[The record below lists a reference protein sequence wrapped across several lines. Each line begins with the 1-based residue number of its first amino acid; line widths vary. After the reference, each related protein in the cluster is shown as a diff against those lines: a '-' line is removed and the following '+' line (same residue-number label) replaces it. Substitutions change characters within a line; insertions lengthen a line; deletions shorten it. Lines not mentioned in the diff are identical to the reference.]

1 MTNYFNKAAL
11 AATVAAVAF
20 AATPALAS
28 PTSVSANGT
37 ATVKIFSPLTIAA
50 PTASDAIV
58 DFGILV
64 GTLGGASARTSNSF
78 VIDATTAP
86 TAASVCTGAVNW
98 SCSGS
103 PHRALYTITGSVNSS
118 VNVWVSAASIDLLR
132 SGGLITDPDDVVPL
146 SLALSQTADSNG
158 DGIADVV
165 LALGTADVYVG
176 GALGVSSTDRDGVYT
191 GTFTVN
197 ADYQ

>member
-1 MTNYFNKAAL
+1 MTNIFNKAAL

-20 AATPALAS
+20 ATPAFAS

-50 PTASDAIV
+50 PSATDSVV

-64 GTLGGASARTSNSF
+64 GTLGGASARTANAF
-78 VIDATTAP
+78 VINAASAP
-86 TAASVCTGAVNW
+86 TAGTVCTGAINW
-98 SCSGS
+98 TCSGS
-103 PHRALYTITGSVNSS
+103 PHRALYTITGSADSS
-118 VNVWVSAASIDLLR
+118 VNVWVSAGTIDLNR
-132 SGGLITDPDDVVPL
+132 AGGILGNVDDTIPL
-146 SLALSQTADSNG
+146 TLALSALTDSNG
-158 DGIADVV
+158 DGTADV
-165 LALGTADVYVG
+165 LLSAGTANVYVG
-176 GALGVSSTDRDGVYT
+176 GSLAVSSTDRDGVYT